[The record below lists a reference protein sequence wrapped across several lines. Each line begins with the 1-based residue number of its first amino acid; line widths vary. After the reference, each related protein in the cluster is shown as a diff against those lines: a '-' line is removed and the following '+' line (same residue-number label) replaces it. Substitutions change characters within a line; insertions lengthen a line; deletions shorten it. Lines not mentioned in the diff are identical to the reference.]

1 MITVKLK
8 LTELAEVNGTPIYAF
23 DTEDLSRNYFD
34 VFYDGRV
41 AKSLPIE
48 EVKKIVKSLGMLSGT
63 LKLVQDVNCLSEL
76 HLVRKAY

>member
-1 MITVKLK
+1 MITEKLK
-8 LTELAEVNGTPIYAF
+8 LTKLATVNGTPIYAF

-34 VFYDGRV
+34 IFYDGRV
-41 AKSLPIE
+41 AKCLTIE
-48 EVKKIVKSLGMLSGT
+48 EVKKTIKALGVFAES